1 MKQHTSEKTLL
12 ILYLFTFFKTQNK
25 MSVLILD
32 TPQINYIRAGIER
45 AAYNTQVNEWYYYCI
60 ASHMRNRDIETES
73 LRLARS
79 WAALN
84 DKSYSYKYKETYTD
98 NTDEIQAKGP
108 FKPLNPVQLLKYVQ
122 CLIYNIE
129 PEHFAMTEQEQADYD
144 LLKKLELNIC
154 TAIIGNTQEYKDAQ
168 WC

>member
-1 MKQHTSEKTLL
+1 
-12 ILYLFTFFKTQNK
+12 

-32 TPQINYIRAGIER
+32 TPQINYIRVAIER
-45 AAYNTQVNEWYYYCI
+45 AAYNTEVNDSYYYVI
-60 ASHMRNRDIETES
+60 VSHMRGKDIETES

-84 DKSYSYKYKETYTD
+84 DKSYSYKYKEPYVD
-98 NTDEIQAKGP
+98 NTDEIEIEGP
-108 FKPLNPVQLLKYVQ
+108 FKPITPVQLLKYVQ

-129 PEHFAMTEQEQADYD
+129 PEHFEMTAQEIEDYD

-154 TAIIGNTQEYKDAQ
+154 TAIIANSEEYKTAG
-168 WC
+168 WSN